1 MNDLTHDQIL
11 KSIRDA
17 GQRIADH
24 AATIAD
30 GIDGKLDTYE
40 DVFGAIM
47 TPEAQICAA
56 MLSIDTDVLMIRIW
70 SGQEPQRDQSA
81 IDALDMYP

>member
-24 AATIAD
+24 AYTIAD
-30 GIDGKLDTYE
+30 GLDGKLDTYE
-40 DVFGAIM
+40 DVFGETMPPA
-47 TPEAQICAA
+47 AQIASA
-56 MLSIDTDVLMIRIW
+56 MRVIDQAVALIRHLSK
-70 SGQEPQRDQSA
+70 QEPQRVPA
-81 IDALDMYP
+81 ADADMYP